1 MYTNFIKTLDVI
13 RNLPSGRYVSIEIV
27 SFLTVNFVFDVP
39 VDSSVIE
46 EQLTRPRRETSATSK
61 NGPSKCWK
69 IFPIWNG
76 RFQEE
81 GGGG

>member
-1 MYTNFIKTLDVI
+1 MI
-13 RNLPSGRYVSIEIV
+13 RHLPSGKYVLIEIV

-61 NGPSKCWK
+61 KWAFKMLEN
-69 IFPIWNG
+69 FPTLEWP
-76 RFQEE
+76 F
-81 GGGG
+81 

>member
-1 MYTNFIKTLDVI
+1 MI
-13 RNLPSGRYVSIEIV
+13 RNLPNGRYVLIEIV

-46 EQLTRPRRETSATSK
+46 EQLTRPRRETSSTCK

-69 IFPIWNG
+69 ISHFG
-76 RFQEE
+76 MAVLRR